1 MPPLQ
6 ASRALAGCA
15 LVLAIAPVAATAAP
29 ARPSPAVSPSPSPSP
44 ACVVPVGLEGDPQ
57 ALALQ
62 AQCRAEQ
69 AKIQTEKSRLADS
82 LALAQGSSDSLQQM
96 LQQTRDAV
104 AQNQKVQD
112 QTRAEIKV
120 LEVHQA
126 ETARQMEATRKRLG
140 LRRAEYADYLRRSY
154 KFQPNLVAAVIE
166 SKGISDFL
174 ARTSALIQVR
184 AYGSHL
190 LRSIK
195 DEEQR
200 LQDEA
205 DRLHQDHELAVKKQ
219 KDLVDAQNQLIADE
233 VKEAAILVAL
243 QGSIQDATSEL
254 ANADSQSAALVA
266 QIVAAQIARQDQLI
280 QAANDAAWGAARSWM
295 ASNKLIYPNSANHST
310 KYAFIWPSSKGT
322 VSQWFGPSDLSFE
335 PPGFGAPHFHAG
347 IDDAAESGTPL
358 LAADDGIVVAA
369 QDSMLNGHLIGY
381 GRHVII
387 AHHNGLMTLYG
398 HMEGYL
404 VKVGDKVVQGQTI
417 GLMGSTGNSTGP
429 HVHFEVRLNN
439 TPVDPKPYLPP
450 GGPSDY
456 HD

>member
-1 MPPLQ
+1 M
-6 ASRALAGCA
+6 
-15 LVLAIAPVAATAAP
+15 
-29 ARPSPAVSPSPSPSP
+29 
-44 ACVVPVGLEGDPQ
+44 EGDPQ
-57 ALALQ
+57 ELALQ
-62 AQCRAEQ
+62 AKCRAEQ
-69 AKIQTEKSRLADS
+69 AKVQTEKGRLAES

-96 LQQTRDAV
+96 LKQTKDAV
-104 AQNQKVQD
+104 TQNQKQ
-112 QTRAEIKV
+112 QELTRADIQV

-126 ETARQMEATRKRLG
+126 ATARQMDATRKRLG
-140 LRRAEYADYLRRSY
+140 RRRAEYADYLRRSY
-154 KFQPNLVAAVIE
+154 KFQPNLFADIIE

-190 LRSIK
+190 VRSIK
-195 DEEQR
+195 VEEQR

-205 DRLHQDHELAVKKQ
+205 DQLRQDHELAVKKQ

-243 QGSIQDATSEL
+243 EGSIKDAQTEL
-254 ANADSQSAALVA
+254 ANADSQSAAVVA

-280 QAANDAAWGAARSWM
+280 QAANDAAWAAAQSWM
-295 ASNKLIYPNSANHST
+295 ASNKIIYPNSTGHST
-310 KYAFIWPSSKGT
+310 RYAFVWPSSKGT
-322 VSQWFGPSDLSFE
+322 VSQWFGPCDYSFE

-347 IDDAAESGTPL
+347 IDDANDSGTPL
-358 LAADDGIVVAA
+358 VAADDGIVVAA
-369 QDSMLNGHLIGY
+369 EDSVLNGHLIGY

-398 HMEGYL
+398 HMEGYM
-404 VKVGDKVVQGQTI
+404 VKVGDKVFQGQTI

-429 HVHFEVRLNN
+429 HVHFEVRLNG

-450 GGPSDY
+450 GGPSAF